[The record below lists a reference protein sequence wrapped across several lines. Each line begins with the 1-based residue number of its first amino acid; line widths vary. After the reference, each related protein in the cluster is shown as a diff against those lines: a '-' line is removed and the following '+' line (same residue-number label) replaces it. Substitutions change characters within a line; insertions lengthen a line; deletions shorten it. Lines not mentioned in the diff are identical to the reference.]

1 MLLRTLIPARGR
13 KLFLLY
19 LAMTFGVACEEPQ
32 SPQGDGNRFAS
43 ATNIRRDA
51 TVKNLNP
58 RKGTETS
65 FSSPSDYDFLA
76 REEP

>member
-1 MLLRTLIPARGR
+1 MKNHNPR
-13 KLFLLY
+13 KGTETFLY
-19 LAMTFGVACEEPQ
+19 QLAIRRSGTKGEEPQ